1 MEPIDMDNMMTKR
14 INLVETNLRAAH
26 DVTFVRS
33 HDFDKTL

>member
-14 INLVETNLRAAH
+14 INLVEPNLRAAY